1 MMDRMASD
9 LQPTGDHATP
19 AEAVVEFG
27 PESGPESDEPGR
39 ARRWHLAGLAGSLAA
54 DRRVVPL
61 AAAVGAVAVFASLVS
76 EWQITS
82 VDTTPFGGTD
92 AGTRQVSASI
102 ADLGAL
108 GAGYLAGLFVL
119 ATAVVLLLFGPAGT
133 RPYARLV
140 GLTAGG
146 VLLAVVAAAASDLDG
161 VSRSI
166 ARVYLIDL
174 DTEDVVLRYGRGL
187 WCAVFG
193 VAATVLALYLAGRH
207 LAAAAPDETT
217 AEDAPE
223 PEAVWSW
230 RRPRAAEE
238 EESPVEEPFDLTVSP
253 VTPFMSLSDDRDKS
267 TDRDKPSGGIS
278 G

>member
-1 MMDRMASD
+1 MASD
-9 LQPTGDHATP
+9 LQPTGDPPTP

-27 PESGPESDEPGR
+27 PDSGSESGEPGR
-39 ARRWHLAGLAGSLAA
+39 GRRWHLAGLAGSLAA

-61 AAAVGAVAVFASLVS
+61 AAAVGAVALFASLVS

-92 AGTRQVSASI
+92 AGNRQVAASI

-119 ATAVVLLLFGPAGT
+119 AGAVVLLLFGPAAP
-133 RPYARLV
+133 RPYARLI

-146 VLLAVVAAAASDLDG
+146 VLLAVVAAMASDLDE

-174 DTEDVVLRYGRGL
+174 DAEDVVLRYGRGL

-207 LAAAAPDETT
+207 LAVAAPDAT
-217 AEDAPE
+217 ADATVPE

-230 RRPRAAEE
+230 RRPRTATEE
-238 EESPVEEPFDLTVSP
+238 EPPVDEPFDLTVSP
-253 VTPFMSLSDDRDKS
+253 VTPFMSLSDDRDKA
-267 TDRDKPSGGIS
+267 TERDKPSGGIS